1 MKKSLIIGAGIL
13 VVLGL
18 GAMGSNKDHGQSH
31 SKEESSKK
39 VSSSSTQ
46 TVVKK
51 SNITVNNFDKI
62 VLGSN
67 GASKSDVEKMFDKQP
82 ASTSQSQLNGTS
94 VELCTWHDVEGQGV
108 TSFVT
113 VQYQNG
119 RAVGK
124 SINGLKNPSKVSV
137 NQYNNIPGNE
147 SETALIKLLGNPEG
161 KSYTN
166 IGGVQ
171 STTLTYK
178 GNGGIGS
185 NAVVTITNG
194 NVVSKSQTDLK

>member
-82 ASTSQSQLNGTS
+82 ASP
-94 VELCTWHDVEGQGV
+94 
-108 TSFVT
+108 
-113 VQYQNG
+113 
-119 RAVGK
+119 RR
-124 SINGLKNPSKVSV
+124 V
-137 NQYNNIPGNE
+137 N
-147 SETALIKLLGNPEG
+147 
-161 KSYTN
+161 
-166 IGGVQ
+166 
-171 STTLTYK
+171 
-178 GNGGIGS
+178 
-185 NAVVTITNG
+185 
-194 NVVSKSQTDLK
+194 